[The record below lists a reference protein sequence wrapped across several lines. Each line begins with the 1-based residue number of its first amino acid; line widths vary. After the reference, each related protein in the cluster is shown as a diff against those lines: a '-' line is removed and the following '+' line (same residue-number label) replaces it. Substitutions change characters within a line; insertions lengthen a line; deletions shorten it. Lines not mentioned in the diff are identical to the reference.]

1 MIQTVDSEKL
11 ATKLDAAW
19 SFQIMQGVAIGLVV
33 KEALLGIVWRYLTDE
48 GLYGEEHSVGEFG
61 FLKTNI
67 FGETSYFSEL

>member
-1 MIQTVDSEKL
+1 
-11 ATKLDAAW
+11 
-19 SFQIMQGVAIGLVV
+19 MQGVAIGLVV

-48 GLYGEEHSVGEFG
+48 GLYGEEHSIGEFG